1 MNLLQ
6 GNRISTEG
14 RLSQRAYVLM
24 FTLPFVA
31 TLALSA
37 AMFTSPNLFAALG
50 QFGTYGVVLG
60 WLLLLAL
67 GDALNIKRYHDLGH
81 SGRLY
86 RLCRPGVVVLPL
98 LAFALDFFIPA
109 QMASLGDVEMQM
121 HMINEAMSPTMHPV
135 AISLLGLTVAGV
147 AANVAYLS
155 LMPGQPGA
163 NAHGPS
169 PGGGSFIPGA
179 GAAGGAMPAVPDDD
193 PVKRALADYQ
203 ARQAA
208 AAKPAGGR
216 SGAAASTGAR
226 PTGGATFGKKR

>member
-50 QFGTYGVVLG
+50 QFGTYGVALG
-60 WLLLLAL
+60 WLALLAL

-169 PGGGSFIPGA
+169 SGGGSFIA
-179 GAAGGAMPAVPDDD
+179 GAVGGAMPAVPDDD

-208 AAKPAGGR
+208 AKPTAGR
-216 SGAAASTGAR
+216 SGAAAMR
-226 PTGGATFGKKR
+226 PASPQASGSASFGKKRR